1 VKICVPLHL
10 VSDMD
15 EQRDGT
21 ESPWVRLHTVGNR
34 FEADL
39 LLHALE
45 QEGIPVRLRTY
56 EETPYDGLFVPQRG
70 WAALFVPEED
80 EDGARELIQRI
91 LASAPQEPAS
101 SPGANEDDPDASAG
115 GEP

>member
-1 VKICVPLHL
+1 
-10 VSDMD
+10 MD
-15 EQRDGT
+15 EERGTT
-21 ESPWVRLHTVGNR
+21 ESPRVRLHTVGNR

-70 WAALFVPEED
+70 WGALFVPEED
-80 EDGARELIQRI
+80 EERARELIYHI
-91 LASAPQEPAS
+91 LASAPQELAS
-101 SPGANEDDPDASAG
+101 LPGADEDEGEATVGGDAG
-115 GEP
+115 MDGPE